1 MKLPSQ
7 GRAARDRRSIE
18 MIDTGMG
25 EEQDLILTLL
35 SSPTKREAARR
46 LGISEAT
53 LYRRLQD
60 PAVREA
66 YRKARMDSLAET
78 TASLQVASFEAAAAL
93 RSLATDVTVNPHVRL
108 GACRAILDL
117 AYRATEIED
126 IRAEIEEMKTRL
138 EGVTV

>member
-1 MKLPSQ
+1 MEDHSRGDEHQ
-7 GRAARDRRSIE
+7 E
-18 MIDTGMG
+18 
-25 EEQDLILTLL
+25 LIQVLL

-46 LGISEAT
+46 LGISEGT
-53 LYRRLQD
+53 LYRRLRD
-60 PAVREA
+60 PEIKEA
-66 YRKARMDSLAET
+66 YRRARMDSLAET

-126 IRAEIEEMKTRL
+126 VRAEIEQLKAEL
-138 EGVTV
+138 GVRA

>member
-1 MKLPSQ
+1 M
-7 GRAARDRRSIE
+7 
-18 MIDTGMG
+18 
-25 EEQDLILTLL
+25 LL

-46 LGISEAT
+46 LGISEGT
-53 LYRRLQD
+53 LYRRLRD
-60 PAVREA
+60 PEIKEA
-66 YRKARMDSLAET
+66 YRRARMDSLAET

-126 IRAEIEEMKTRL
+126 VRAEIEQLKAEL
-138 EGVTV
+138 GVRA

>member
-1 MKLPSQ
+1 MNV
-7 GRAARDRRSIE
+7 E
-18 MIDTGMG
+18 MEDHSRGD
-25 EEQDLILTLL
+25 EHQELIQVLL

-46 LGISEAT
+46 LGISEGT
-53 LYRRLQD
+53 LYRRLRD
-60 PAVREA
+60 PEIKEA
-66 YRKARMDSLAET
+66 YRRARMDSLAET

-126 IRAEIEEMKTRL
+126 VRAEIEQLKAEL
-138 EGVTV
+138 GVRA

>member
-1 MKLPSQ
+1 MEDHSWGDEHQ
-7 GRAARDRRSIE
+7 E
-18 MIDTGMG
+18 
-25 EEQDLILTLL
+25 LIQVLL

-46 LGISEAT
+46 LGISEGT
-53 LYRRLQD
+53 LYRRLRD
-60 PAVREA
+60 PEIKEA
-66 YRKARMDSLAET
+66 YRRARMDSLAET

-126 IRAEIEEMKTRL
+126 VRAEIEQLKAEL
-138 EGVTV
+138 GVRA